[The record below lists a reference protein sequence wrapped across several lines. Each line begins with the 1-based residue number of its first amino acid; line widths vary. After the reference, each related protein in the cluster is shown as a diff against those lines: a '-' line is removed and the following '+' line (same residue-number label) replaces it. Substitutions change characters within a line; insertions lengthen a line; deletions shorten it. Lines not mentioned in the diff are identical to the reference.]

1 MGFPSLPEIRIEK
14 REKPSRLLVA
24 KTIAFSIAI
33 SFITMSCILACFGIS
48 PITAYSIMFLRALGT
63 GYGLSF
69 LGLKFIPLLLCSTG
83 LLVAFRAKV
92 WNIGAEG
99 QLLMGA
105 VAATWLA
112 LYAMPE
118 APGFLLVPCM
128 FIVGFLAG
136 SAWAFLPALLRAKL
150 NVNEVITTLMM
161 NYIAMELF
169 NYLVQGP
176 WRRSAYLF
184 PETEELPEQA
194 QLPVI
199 PGTSVHYPTLA
210 IAIGAVLFVAVM
222 MWRTKIGYEVKLV
235 GDNPEAARQAGVS
248 AQKIVLFTMLFSGGL
263 AGLAGVGEVAGNPAH
278 HKLYYSPEI
287 ISAGHG
293 YTAIIVAWLS
303 RLNPLGLLL
312 SAFFISLM
320 LAGGSILKT
329 ASFRIAPTPE
339 TARALANA
347 AHELVGIFNGVMLI
361 CLVAG
366 ELLTKYKI
374 TLRWGGRGEL

>member
-1 MGFPSLPEIRIEK
+1 MVLRPLPEIRLEK
-14 REKPSRLLVA
+14 REKLSRWLVVETLA
-24 KTIAFSIAI
+24 ASIAV
-33 SFITMSCILACFGIS
+33 SFATMSCILACFGVS
-48 PITAYSIMFLRALGT
+48 PLTAYSTMFLRALGT
-63 GYGLSF
+63 SYGLSF

-83 LLVAFRAKV
+83 LLVAFRARV

-105 VAATWLA
+105 IAATWLA
-112 LYAMPE
+112 LYVMPE
-118 APGFLLVPCM
+118 APGFVLVPCM
-128 FIVGFLAG
+128 FLVGFAAG
-136 SAWAFLPALLRAKL
+136 SAWAFLPALLRARL

-161 NYIAMELF
+161 NYIAMEFF

-210 IAIGAVLFVAVM
+210 IAIAAVLLVAVM
-222 MWRTKIGYEVKLV
+222 MWRTRLGYEVKLI

-248 AQKIVLFTMLFSGGL
+248 AQKVVIFAMLLSGGL

-278 HKLYYSPEI
+278 HKLYYSPET
-287 ISAGHG
+287 ISAGYG

-303 RLNPLGLLL
+303 RLNPLGLFL

-339 TARALANA
+339 AAETLANV
-347 AHELVGIFNGVMLI
+347 AHELVGIFNGVMLL

-366 ELLTKYKI
+366 ELLTRYKI
-374 TLRWGGRGEL
+374 TVRWGGRGEL